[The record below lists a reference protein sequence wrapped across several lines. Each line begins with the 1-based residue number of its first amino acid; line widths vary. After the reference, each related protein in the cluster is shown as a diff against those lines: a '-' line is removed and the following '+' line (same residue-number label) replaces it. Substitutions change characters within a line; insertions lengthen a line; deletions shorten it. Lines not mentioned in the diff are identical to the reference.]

1 MLSTDQAEHIQSV
14 LQDTHIILF
23 AINNSMR
30 AKEFINENQG
40 MTISI
45 PINITIP
52 AGGGMPQVGTIA
64 APAGEE
70 MPDAPVMVPPL
81 QQELELLKQQGGKE
95 SPVIN
100 QLINQDPHDPDDFA
114 NHEHKDDQGP
124 TDEVVRDEDES
135 DLVLNLLKKRRDR
148 LEQQ

>member
-1 MLSTDQAEHIQSV
+1 
-14 LQDTHIILF
+14 
-23 AINNSMR
+23 MR
-30 AKEFINENQG
+30 AKEFISENQG

-52 AGGGMPQVGTIA
+52 AGGGMPQIGTIA
-64 APAGEE
+64 APAGDE

-100 QLINQDPHDPDDFA
+100 QIINQDPENPDDFA
-114 NHEHKDDQGP
+114 NHEAKNDQGP
-124 TDEVVRDEDES
+124 GPDSIRDEDES
-135 DLVLNLLKKRRDR
+135 DKVLALLKKRRDR

>member
-1 MLSTDQAEHIQSV
+1 
-14 LQDTHIILF
+14 
-23 AINNSMR
+23 MR
-30 AKEFINENQG
+30 AKEFILENPQG

-52 AGGGMPQVGTIA
+52 AGGGMPSVGTIA

-100 QLINQDPHDPDDFA
+100 QLINQDPEDPDDFV
-114 NHEHKDDQGP
+114 NHEN
-124 TDEVVRDEDES
+124 DEIDEESRDEDQS
-135 DLVLNLLKKRRDR
+135 SSVLDLLKRRRDR
-148 LEQQ
+148 LAQR

>member
-1 MLSTDQAEHIQSV
+1 
-14 LQDTHIILF
+14 
-23 AINNSMR
+23 
-30 AKEFINENQG
+30 

-64 APAGEE
+64 APAGDE
-70 MPDAPVMVPPL
+70 MPDSPVMVPPL
-81 QQELELLKQQGGKE
+81 QQEIELLKQQGGKE

-114 NHEHKDDQGP
+114 NHEDTNDVGADSDDI
-124 TDEVVRDEDES
+124 RDDDES
-135 DLVLNLLKKRRDR
+135 DLVLDLLKRRRAR

>member
-1 MLSTDQAEHIQSV
+1 
-14 LQDTHIILF
+14 
-23 AINNSMR
+23 MR
-30 AKEFINENQG
+30 AKEFINENTQG

-52 AGGGMPQVGTIA
+52 AGGGMPEIGTIA

-100 QLINQDPHDPDDFA
+100 QIINQDPENPDDFA
-114 NHEHKDDQGP
+114 NHENDAADAEFEEH
-124 TDEVVRDEDES
+124 VRDEDES
-135 DLVLNLLKKRRDR
+135 DIVLNLLKKRRDR
-148 LEQQ
+148 LTQR

>member
-1 MLSTDQAEHIQSV
+1 
-14 LQDTHIILF
+14 
-23 AINNSMR
+23 MR
-30 AKEFINENQG
+30 AREFVSENTQG

-64 APAGEE
+64 APAGED
-70 MPDAPVMVPPL
+70 MPDSPVMVPPL
-81 QQELELLKQQGGKE
+81 QQQIELLKQQGGKE

-100 QLINQDPHDPDDFA
+100 QLINQDPHDPEDFA
-114 NHEHKDDQGP
+114 NHEHTNDVGAD
-124 TDEVVRDEDES
+124 TSDIRDNDES
-135 DLVLNLLKKRRDR
+135 DQVLDLLKRRRAR

>member
-1 MLSTDQAEHIQSV
+1 
-14 LQDTHIILF
+14 
-23 AINNSMR
+23 MR
-30 AKEFINENQG
+30 AREFIADNSQG

-52 AGGGMPQVGTIA
+52 AGGGMPTIA

-70 MPDAPVMVPPL
+70 MPDSPVMVPPL
-81 QQELELLKQQGGKE
+81 QQQIELLKQQGGKE

-114 NHEHKDDQGP
+114 NHEHTNDVGADSDD
-124 TDEVVRDEDES
+124 VRDDDES
-135 DLVLNLLKKRRDR
+135 GLVLDLLKRRRNR

>member
-1 MLSTDQAEHIQSV
+1 
-14 LQDTHIILF
+14 
-23 AINNSMR
+23 MR
-30 AKEFINENQG
+30 ATEFINENTQG

-70 MPDAPVMVPPL
+70 MPETPVMVPPL

-100 QLINQDPHDPDDFA
+100 QLINQDPHDPEDFTNKENTNEVGADSDD
-114 NHEHKDDQGP
+114 
-124 TDEVVRDEDES
+124 VRDEDES
-135 DLVLNLLKKRRDR
+135 DAVLDLLKRRRAR
-148 LEQQ
+148 LDQR

>member
-1 MLSTDQAEHIQSV
+1 
-14 LQDTHIILF
+14 
-23 AINNSMR
+23 MR
-30 AKEFINENQG
+30 AREFIAENSQG

-52 AGGGMPQVGTIA
+52 AGGGMPTIA

-70 MPDAPVMVPPL
+70 MPDSPVMVPPL
-81 QQELELLKQQGGKE
+81 QQEIELLKQQGGKE

-114 NHEHKDDQGP
+114 NHEHTNDVGANSDD
-124 TDEVVRDEDES
+124 VRDDDES
-135 DLVLNLLKKRRDR
+135 GLVLDLLKRRRNR

>member
-1 MLSTDQAEHIQSV
+1 
-14 LQDTHIILF
+14 
-23 AINNSMR
+23 MR
-30 AKEFINENQG
+30 AREFIAENLQG

-52 AGGGMPQVGTIA
+52 AGGGMPTIA

-70 MPDAPVMVPPL
+70 MPDSPVMVPPL
-81 QQELELLKQQGGKE
+81 QQEIELLKQQGGKE

-114 NHEHKDDQGP
+114 NHEDTNDVGADSDDI
-124 TDEVVRDEDES
+124 RDDDES
-135 DLVLNLLKKRRDR
+135 DLVLDLLKRRRTR

>member
-1 MLSTDQAEHIQSV
+1 
-14 LQDTHIILF
+14 
-23 AINNSMR
+23 MR
-30 AKEFINENQG
+30 AREFIAENSQG

-52 AGGGMPQVGTIA
+52 AGGGMPTIA

-81 QQELELLKQQGGKE
+81 QQEIELLKQQGGKE

-114 NHEHKDDQGP
+114 NHEHTNDVGADNN
-124 TDEVVRDEDES
+124 DIRNDDES
-135 DLVLNLLKKRRDR
+135 NLVLDLLKRRRDR

>member
-1 MLSTDQAEHIQSV
+1 
-14 LQDTHIILF
+14 
-23 AINNSMR
+23 MR
-30 AKEFINENQG
+30 ATEFINENAQG

-81 QQELELLKQQGGKE
+81 QQEIELLKQQGGKE

-100 QLINQDPHDPDDFA
+100 QLINQDPEDADNFV
-114 NHEHKDDQGP
+114 NHEN
-124 TDEVVRDEDES
+124 DESDAEFDRVVRDENES

-148 LEQQ
+148 LDQR

>member
-1 MLSTDQAEHIQSV
+1 
-14 LQDTHIILF
+14 
-23 AINNSMR
+23 MR
-30 AKEFINENQG
+30 AKEFMLENPQG

-70 MPDAPVMVPPL
+70 MPDSPVMVPPL
-81 QQELELLKQQGGKE
+81 QQEIELLKQQGGKK

-100 QLINQDPHDPDDFA
+100 QLINQDPHDPEDFA
-114 NHEHKDDQGP
+114 NKENTNDVGAGSDD
-124 TDEVVRDEDES
+124 VRDEDES
-135 DLVLNLLKKRRDR
+135 DAILDLLKRRRAR
-148 LEQQ
+148 LDQR

>member
-1 MLSTDQAEHIQSV
+1 
-14 LQDTHIILF
+14 
-23 AINNSMR
+23 MR
-30 AKEFINENQG
+30 AREFIEENSQG

-52 AGGGMPQVGTIA
+52 AGGGMPTIA
-64 APAGEE
+64 APAGED
-70 MPDAPVMVPPL
+70 MPDSPVMVPPL
-81 QQELELLKQQGGKE
+81 QQEIELLKQQGGKE

-114 NHEHKDDQGP
+114 NHEHTNDVGADSDD
-124 TDEVVRDEDES
+124 VRDDDES
-135 DLVLNLLKKRRDR
+135 GLVLDLLKRRRDR

>member
-1 MLSTDQAEHIQSV
+1 
-14 LQDTHIILF
+14 
-23 AINNSMR
+23 MR
-30 AKEFINENQG
+30 AREFISENLQG

-52 AGGGMPQVGTIA
+52 AGGGMPTIA

-70 MPDAPVMVPPL
+70 MPDSPVMVPPL
-81 QQELELLKQQGGKE
+81 QQEIELLKQQGGKE

-100 QLINQDPHDPDDFA
+100 QLINQDPHDPEDFA
-114 NHEHKDDQGP
+114 NHEHTNDVGADSDD
-124 TDEVVRDEDES
+124 VRDDDES
-135 DLVLNLLKKRRDR
+135 GLVLDLLKRRRDR

>member
-1 MLSTDQAEHIQSV
+1 
-14 LQDTHIILF
+14 
-23 AINNSMR
+23 MR
-30 AKEFINENQG
+30 AREFIAENSQG

-52 AGGGMPQVGTIA
+52 AGGGMPTIA

-70 MPDAPVMVPPL
+70 MPDSPVMVPPL
-81 QQELELLKQQGGKE
+81 QQQIELLKQQGGKE

-114 NHEHKDDQGP
+114 NHEHTNDVGANSDD
-124 TDEVVRDEDES
+124 VRDDDES
-135 DLVLNLLKKRRDR
+135 GLVLDLLKRRRNR

>member
-1 MLSTDQAEHIQSV
+1 
-14 LQDTHIILF
+14 
-23 AINNSMR
+23 MR
-30 AKEFINENQG
+30 AREFIAENSQG

-52 AGGGMPQVGTIA
+52 AGGGAPTIA

-70 MPDAPVMVPPL
+70 MPETPVMVPPL
-81 QQELELLKQQGGKE
+81 QQEIELLKQQGGKE
-95 SPVIN
+95 SPIIN

-114 NHEHKDDQGP
+114 NHEHTNDTGADSN
-124 TDEVVRDEDES
+124 DIRNDDES
-135 DLVLNLLKKRRDR
+135 DLVLDLLKRRRDR

>member
-1 MLSTDQAEHIQSV
+1 
-14 LQDTHIILF
+14 
-23 AINNSMR
+23 MR
-30 AKEFINENQG
+30 AREFIAENSQG

-52 AGGGMPQVGTIA
+52 AGGGMPTIA

-70 MPDAPVMVPPL
+70 MPDSPVMVPPL
-81 QQELELLKQQGGKE
+81 QQQIELLKQQGGKE

-114 NHEHKDDQGP
+114 NHEHTNDVGADSDD
-124 TDEVVRDEDES
+124 VRDDDES
-135 DLVLNLLKKRRDR
+135 GLVLDLLKRRRNR